1 MSTSG
6 ILEHLDLM
14 EPRLTSIIACSIFN
28 SPAHRRS
35 TDGTVV
41 LVYLSENSCITSAL
55 SSPCA
60 AACVSVTP
68 GAKGVGA
75 CYLLKQSCHCWAAI
89 YIECFWSKADVSI
102 ESTKLTLELII
113 LLKRTSAKIQDSTF
127 FECALFNS
135 VLLSKMMHHRF
146 RPAIFYKRLPRT
158 H

>member
-1 MSTSG
+1 MLQPLINRKGKSKYPLVTVARCLYVDIG
-6 ILEHLDLM
+6 IVEHLDLM
-14 EPRLTSIIACSIFN
+14 EHRLTSIIACFIFN
-28 SPAHRRS
+28 SPDHRSS

-89 YIECFWSKADVSI
+89 YIECFWSRADI
-102 ESTKLTLELII
+102 QNF
-113 LLKRTSAKIQDSTF
+113 KIY
-127 FECALFNS
+127 S
-135 VLLSKMMHHRF
+135 VHVLM
-146 RPAIFYKRLPRT
+146 
-158 H
+158 